1 MWDMAAEEDVE
12 ALLAA
17 GDLEGAATTAIR
29 TFGPRILGYLRA
41 VLRDEGDASEAFAGF
56 AEDLWRGLPRFRRE
70 CAFRSW
76 AYKIAWNAALHVR
89 DDAFRRRGRRLE
101 TGEASR
107 LAEEIRRSS
116 IARVEHEHSALDRL
130 RDALTPEERT
140 LLVLRVDQ
148 QLPWDE
154 IAEIVTGEG
163 EVVTAATLRKRF
175 ERLKDRLAALA
186 RAEGLVE

>member
-1 MWDMAAEEDVE
+1 MCDMAADEDVE
-12 ALLAA
+12 GLLAA
-17 GDLEGAATTAIR
+17 GDLEGAATAAIR
-29 TFGPRILGYLRA
+29 TLGPRILGYLRA
-41 VLRDEGDASEAFAGF
+41 VLRDEGDAAEAFAGF

-70 CAFRSW
+70 CAFRTW
-76 AYKIAWNAALHVR
+76 AFKLAWNAALHVR

-107 LAEEIRRSS
+107 LADEIRRSS
-116 IARVEHEHSALDRL
+116 VARVEHELAALDRL

-148 QLPWDE
+148 QLAWDE
-154 IAEIVTGEG
+154 IAEIVSGDGEP
-163 EVVTAATLRKRF
+163 VTATTLRKRF